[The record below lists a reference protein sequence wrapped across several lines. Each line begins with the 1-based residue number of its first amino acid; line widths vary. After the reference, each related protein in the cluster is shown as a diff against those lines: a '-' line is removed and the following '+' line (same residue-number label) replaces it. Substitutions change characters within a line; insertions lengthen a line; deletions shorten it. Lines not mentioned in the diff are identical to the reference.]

1 MKEKILYDLSRER
14 LSSLVPPDTKTGVK
28 MEICAIS
35 TKIINVD
42 SNIGPREI
50 NFVSD
55 GEKVWNFLKKLKF
68 LIGMKAI

>member
-1 MKEKILYDLSRER
+1 
-14 LSSLVPPDTKTGVK
+14 

-35 TKIINVD
+35 TKI
-42 SNIGPREI
+42 SNIEPREI

>member
-1 MKEKILYDLSRER
+1 
-14 LSSLVPPDTKTGVK
+14 

-35 TKIINVD
+35 TKIINVY
-42 SNIGPREI
+42 SNIEPREI